1 MELKK
6 NNDWIRKYMEEV
18 IGSSYIIG
26 IALQD
31 FETTYELENFV
42 KTMNDKNIGVT
53 ISAHHSN
60 AYQGVCVNIYDRKTC
75 SDFNKNI
82 ILKDT

>member
-18 IGSSYIIG
+18 I
-26 IALQD
+26 
-31 FETTYELENFV
+31 ETTYELENFV
-42 KTMNDKNIGVT
+42 KTMNDNNIGVT